1 MGVWGLARRGVW
13 RAPPYLV
20 LAGIIW
26 YAFYRSGV
34 HPTLAG
40 VLIALL
46 MPVYGVRSQDVAAAN
61 EVARLYR
68 QSPAPVTAATLREAL
83 AYSMPMNQRLSFF
96 LPPYVNFLVVPLFAL
111 ANAGVALSPQSL
123 STAFTSRITWA
134 VIIGMVVG
142 KFLGVTLGSALVLR
156 WVPASRLP
164 GVDVPRIMG
173 IAALSGIGFTISL
186 LVAGLA
192 LENEAARDQARIGVL
207 CASLGALV
215 LAALIFRIADRV
227 SPLPPSPGQT
237 LRREVNEHDLA
248 TGDPHAPHTL
258 INYADMTYENRWRL
272 MEALK
277 GIAHLRDAGHVRLVL
292 RHKLSGSESLLA
304 ALALEAARHQDESR
318 LWRFHDALAELN
330 GQVTAGTI
338 TRAAEETGLDSQALW
353 KRIHSGEDEPKVLA
367 DDLDV
372 EGLTDD
378 ASPVVY
384 IDGERFEYLLNH
396 WTFSEALA
404 EREPQG

>member
-1 MGVWGLARRGVW
+1 M
-13 RAPPYLV
+13 
-20 LAGIIW
+20 
-26 YAFYRSGV
+26 
-34 HPTLAG
+34 
-40 VLIALL
+40 
-46 MPVYGVRSQDVAAAN
+46 
-61 EVARLYR
+61 
-68 QSPAPVTAATLREAL
+68 
-83 AYSMPMNQRLSFF
+83 
-96 LPPYVNFLVVPLFAL
+96 
-111 ANAGVALSPQSL
+111 
-123 STAFTSRITWA
+123 
-134 VIIGMVVG
+134 
-142 KFLGVTLGSALVLR
+142 LR

-338 TRAAEETGLDSQALW
+338 TRAAEETGLDSQGLW

-384 IDGERFEYLLNH
+384 IDGERFEHLLNH